1 MSEINLLDVYPK
13 ANRNLDKRAASTP
26 EDRAIAAKFGFEYF
40 DGDRSQG
47 YGGYKYDGRWVSVCQ
62 RFQKHY
68 GLTAES
74 KILDVG
80 CAKGFMM
87 HDFRKVIPGVTVA
100 GLEISQYGIDN
111 AMEDVKPLIKKG
123 NCVELPFE
131 DKSFD
136 LVVCINTIHNLARP
150 ECKRAVQEIE
160 RVSRK
165 NSFIVIDAYHN
176 EEEKARLLKWNLTA
190 KTHMYC
196 DEWKVFFKEAG
207 YTGDY
212 YWFIP

>member
-13 ANRNLDKRAASTP
+13 ANRNLDQRAASTP
-26 EDRAIAAKFGFEYF
+26 EDRAAAAQFGQEYF
-40 DGDRSQG
+40 DGPRNQG
-47 YGGYKYDGRWVSVCQ
+47 YGGYKYDGRWVKVCE

-68 GLTAES
+68 DLTPQS

-100 GLEISQYGIDN
+100 GIDVSQYALDN
-111 AMEDVKPLIKKG
+111 AMEDVRPFMQKG
-123 NCVELPFE
+123 SAVKLPYA

-136 LVVCINTIHNLARP
+136 LVISINTIHNLNP
-150 ECKRAVQEIE
+150 EDCKTAVQEIE
-160 RVSRK
+160 RVGRK
-165 NSFIVIDAYHN
+165 HKFVVIDAYHN
-176 EEEKARLLKWNLTA
+176 EEEKTRLLKWNLTA
-190 KTHMYC
+190 KCHMYC
-196 DEWKVFFKEAG
+196 DEWVKFFKEAG